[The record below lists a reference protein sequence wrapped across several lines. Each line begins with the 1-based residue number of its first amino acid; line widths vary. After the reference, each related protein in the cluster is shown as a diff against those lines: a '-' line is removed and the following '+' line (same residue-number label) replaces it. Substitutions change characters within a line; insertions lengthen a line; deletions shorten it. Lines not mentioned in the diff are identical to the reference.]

1 MSAMCTKNKGRGR
14 GVLAAVVAA
23 GAAVLLLTGSG
34 AVASTDRGAGAPA
47 PEPAAASAATVA
59 MAARAAAAPAVSVVS
74 VATTAPGIAPEA
86 DLSHHGY
93 ASLDAGRLDLVL
105 VSRNHGPAPLA
116 EATLRLELSA
126 RPVGDLRLPGRC
138 LWAEE
143 RVVLCGTGPLRAD
156 GVGRKLAFGLA
167 VEGGPED
174 EVVVSVS
181 TQWNGGATDRNPAN
195 DEHRLLVPATGD
207 AYAF

>member
-1 MSAMCTKNKGRGR
+1 M
-14 GVLAAVVAA
+14 LAAVVAV

-34 AVASTDRGAGAPA
+34 AVASTDRGAGARTPD
-47 PEPAAASAATVA
+47 PAAVPAATVA
-59 MAARAAAAPAVSVVS
+59 MAARAATDPAAA

-93 ASLDAGRLDLVL
+93 ASLDAGSLELVL
-105 VSRNHGPAPLA
+105 ASRNHGPAPLA

-138 LWAEE
+138 LRAGE

-156 GVGRKLAFGLA
+156 GVGRKLAFGLT

-195 DEHRLLVPATGD
+195 DEHRILVPATGD